1 MAVRSG
7 PREAGMVM
15 GGSERPEEV
24 LESAGMAARAL
35 VALGSPA
42 TGGGRGSTWVEPSHA
57 GMAAGLR
64 GEVERG
70 TSMLAGGTLD
80 HDARYVLYAHYIE
93 GATYQQVAASL
104 GRSLRYV
111 YRARRRGLDSLG
123 GNGTE
128 GAGG

>member
-1 MAVRSG
+1 MAARPG

-15 GGSERPEEV
+15 DGLERPEEV

-35 VALGSPA
+35 AALGSPA
-42 TGGGRGSTWVEPSHA
+42 SGEGCGPTRVEPSHA

-70 TSMLAGGTLD
+70 TSMLADGALD

-123 GNGTE
+123 GDGPERT
-128 GAGG
+128 GG